1 MTLLQDL
8 RYAFRQLLKAPGFT
22 LTAVL
27 TLALGIGAN
36 TAIFT
41 LVHAV
46 LLKPL
51 PFANPQQIYR
61 IGDGDLCCEWGG
73 LQDSWSIFDYPF
85 YQHLT
90 KSASAFEQIA
100 AFSGSRSAMSIRR
113 AGSDAAAQNTKSE
126 FVSGNYFS
134 TFGIQPAAGRLISAF
149 DDQPAAP
156 AVAVMSYRLW
166 HENYASDPSIIGSTF
181 TFNALPVTVVGI
193 AAPQFY
199 GDRLESNPA
208 DLWIPLHQEPVFE
221 EQGDTTNLYTP
232 GMSWLYLFG
241 RLKPGM
247 NPASVQTQ
255 LTLQLR
261 QWLSSE
267 RSLSKTDLAKLP
279 NQQIRLTPGGG
290 GISQFRSRSR
300 NGLYLLSIASM
311 LVLLIAC
318 ANLANLLLARSAA
331 RRQQTALRLSLGA
344 TRLRLIRAVLTESV
358 LLSLIGGAVGLLL
371 SYAGAKALL
380 LMAFR
385 GATYVPINASPSLPV
400 LGFALL
406 SSLITGVIFGVAP
419 AWIGTH
425 ADPSEG
431 LRGGTRSIG
440 NQAIR
445 PQKALVVVQAALS
458 IVLLAVAGLVMQSLR
473 NLENVDMG
481 FETRGRL
488 IASIDPLGAG
498 YKPEQLPAL
507 YEQMQDRLSRIPGV
521 QSASFSRFSPQDGCC
536 MTMDISIGGR
546 SESWIGNTDVISLR
560 VSPHYF
566 ETIGTPVLRGRPI
579 TERDTPASPHVAVV
593 DDAFARTF
601 FPGEDPL
608 GKRFGLSL
616 SGHGYDYE
624 IVGVVKD
631 TMYQSPSSTH
641 MPMYFVPFAQTIQ
654 YPQTGYARMETS
666 TLYFRSIQLRVDG
679 APEGYES
686 LLRRA
691 LAGINPDLSPTKVM
705 TYSEQV
711 AIQFN
716 QQRLMARL
724 TGLFSLLA
732 LLLASIGL
740 YGVTAYNVARRTNEI
755 GIRMALG
762 ADRGKVVSMVLRGAF
777 SQIGLGLCIGIPLAM
792 VCGRYLAHQL
802 YGVGLF
808 DPLVISG
815 AAVALVFCALIAG
828 LLPAR
833 RAASIEPSEALR
845 AE

>member
-8 RYAFRQLLKAPGFT
+8 RYAFRQLSKSPGFT

-51 PFANPQQIYR
+51 PVANPQQLYR
-61 IGDGDLCCEWGG
+61 IGEGTLCCEWGG

-85 YQHLT
+85 YQHLIGN
-90 KSASAFEQIA
+90 APAFEQIA
-100 AFSGSRSAMSIRR
+100 AFSGSRSPMSIRR
-113 AGSDAAAQNTKSE
+113 AGSDAIAQNTVSE

-134 TFGIQPAAGRLISAF
+134 TFGVQPSAGRLIGSS
-149 DDQPAAP
+149 DDRPEAP

-166 HENYASDPSIIGSTF
+166 QQRYASDPSVIGSTF
-181 TFNALPVTVVGI
+181 SFNGLSVTVVGI
-193 AAPQFY
+193 TAPEFF

-221 EQGDTTNLYTP
+221 EQGDTRNLHSS
-232 GMSWLYLFG
+232 GMAWLYLFG
-241 RLKPGM
+241 RLKPGV
-247 NPASVQTQ
+247 NPTAVQAQ
-255 LTLQLR
+255 LTLELR
-261 QWLSSE
+261 QWLSTE
-267 RSLSKTDLAKLP
+267 RKLSKADLGRLP

-290 GISQFRSRSR
+290 GISQFRSRSKG
-300 NGLYLLSIASM
+300 GLYLLSIASV

-344 TRLRLIRAVLTESV
+344 TRLRLMRALVTESM
-358 LLSLIGGAVGLLL
+358 LLSLIGGTAGLLL
-371 SYAGAKALL
+371 AYGGAKALL

-385 GATYVPINASPSLPV
+385 GATYVPIDASPSLPV

-406 SSLITGVIFGVAP
+406 LSIATGVIFGVAP
-419 AWIGTH
+419 AWIDTQ
-425 ADPSEG
+425 ADPAES
-431 LRGGTRSIG
+431 LRSGTRSMG
-440 NQAIR
+440 DQAAR
-445 PQKALVVVQAALS
+445 PQKALIVVQAALS
-458 IVLLAVAGLVMQSLR
+458 IVLLAVAGLVTQSLR

-488 IASIDPLGAG
+488 VASIDPQGAG

-507 YEQMQDRLSRIPGV
+507 YEQVQDRLSRIPGV
-521 QSASFSRFSPQDGCC
+521 RSASFSRFSPQNGCC
-536 MTMDISIGGR
+536 MSVDISIGGR
-546 SESWIGNTDVISLR
+546 SESWIGDTDVIALR

-566 ETIGTPVLRGRPI
+566 ETIGTPVLRGRAI
-579 TERDTPASPHVAVV
+579 TEQDTPASQHVAVV
-593 DDAFARTF
+593 DDAFARKF
-601 FPGEDPL
+601 FPGGDPI
-608 GKRFGLSL
+608 GRHFGLSL
-616 SGHGYDYE
+616 PGHGYDYE

-631 TMYQSPSSTH
+631 TMYQSPASTQ
-641 MPMYFVPFAQTIQ
+641 MPMYFLPFAQTIQ
-654 YPQTGYARMETS
+654 YPEAGYARMEAS
-666 TLYFRSIQLRVDG
+666 TLYFRSIQMSVAG
-679 APEGYES
+679 TPESYES
-686 LLRRA
+686 LMRSA
-691 LAGINPDLSPTKVM
+691 LAGINPNLSPTNVVS
-705 TYSEQV
+705 YSEQV

-732 LLLASIGL
+732 LLLASVGL
-740 YGVTAYNVARRTNEI
+740 YGVTAYNVTRRTNEI

-762 ADRGKVVSMVLRGAF
+762 ANRANVVRMVLRGAF
-777 SQIGLGLCIGIPLAM
+777 SQVGIGLCLGIPLAI
-792 VCGRYLAHQL
+792 VSGRYLAHQL
-802 YGVGLF
+802 YGVGRF
-808 DPLVISG
+808 DPFVLGG
-815 AAVALVFCALIAG
+815 AAIVLSVCALIAG

-833 RAASIEPSEALR
+833 RAASIEPAEALR